1 MARRPHKSRKNR
13 PRRHRER
20 DEADVREMEDA
31 ILAAM
36 NRAELPPEF
45 AYAHRKTGLLGLL
58 EDKSA
63 WPPESIKEWNDAVDE
78 YRSIQ
83 AASARPDKPLGWNT
97 QIPEL
102 LISPFTQQD
111 FDQVRECTRALSP
124 IEARGMKVVTRIEL
138 AAALLCSA
146 CDHAYVSGEEDAK
159 GDGPKL
165 FALTEELVLR
175 RAREIY
181 AQGHG

>member
-1 MARRPHKSRKNR
+1 MARRPHKSKRN
-13 PRRHRER
+13 RHRRRER
-20 DEADVREMEDA
+20 PMEDEADMEDA

-36 NRAELPPEF
+36 QRAELPMGF
-45 AYAHRKTGLLGLL
+45 SYAYRKTGLLGVA

-78 YRSIQ
+78 YRAIQ
-83 AASARPDKPLGWNT
+83 AASARPDKPKGWNT
-97 QIPEL
+97 QITEL

-111 FDQVRECTRALSP
+111 YDQVRECVSAIAP
-124 IEARGMKVVTRIEL
+124 IEARGMKVVTRVEL
-138 AAALLCSA
+138 AAALLASTL
-146 CDHAYVSGEEDAK
+146 DHAYVSGEEDGQ

>member
-13 PRRHRER
+13 PRHRRR
-20 DEADVREMEDA
+20 DEADERDMEAA

-36 NRAELPPEF
+36 QKADLPPEF
-45 AYAHRKTGLLGLL
+45 SYAYRKTGLLGLA
-58 EDKSA
+58 EDKSR
-63 WPPESIKEWNDAVDE
+63 WPPECIKEWNDAVDE
-78 YRSIQ
+78 YRAMQ
-83 AASARPDKPLGWNT
+83 ARPDKPHGWNT

-111 FDQVRECTRALSP
+111 YDQVRECISAIAP
-124 IEARGMKVVTRIEL
+124 IESRGMKVVTRVEL

-146 CDHAYVSGEEDAK
+146 CDHAYISGEKDAQ

>member
-1 MARRPHKSRKNR
+1 MARRPHKSKKNR
-13 PRRHRER
+13 RRHRQR
-20 DEADVREMEDA
+20 PAGGRVRLGRRRPGSDA
-31 ILAAM
+31 Q
-36 NRAELPPEF
+36 AELPPEF
-45 AYAHRKTGLLGLL
+45 SYAYRKTGLLGLA

-78 YRSIQ
+78 YRAIQ
-83 AASARPDKPLGWNT
+83 AASARPDKPIGWNT
-97 QIPEL
+97 QITEL

-111 FDQVRECTRALSP
+111 YDQVRECVSAIAP
-124 IEARGMKVVTRIEL
+124 IEARGMKVVTRVEL
-138 AAALLCSA
+138 AAALLASA
-146 CDHAYVSGEEDAK
+146 CDHAYISGEEDAQ
-159 GDGPKL
+159 GGGPNL

>member
-1 MARRPHKSRKNR
+1 M
-13 PRRHRER
+13 E
-20 DEADVREMEDA
+20 DESDLEDA

-36 NRAELPPEF
+36 HRAELPPEF
-45 AYAHRKTGLLGLL
+45 SYAYRKTGLLGLA

-63 WPPESIKEWNDAVDE
+63 WPQESIKEWNDAVDE
-78 YRSIQ
+78 YRAIQ
-83 AASARPDKPLGWNT
+83 AASARPDKPKGWNT
-97 QIPEL
+97 QITEL

-111 FDQVRECTRALSP
+111 YDQVRECVSAIAP
-124 IEARGMKVVTRIEL
+124 IEARGMKVVTRVEL
-138 AAALLCSA
+138 AAALLASA
-146 CDHAYVSGEEDAK
+146 CDHAYISGEEDAQ

>member
-13 PRRHRER
+13 PRRVRRR
-20 DEADVREMEDA
+20 DEADERDMEA
-31 ILAAM
+31 EILAAM
-36 NRAELPPEF
+36 SRANLPLEF
-45 AYAHRKTGLLGLL
+45 AYAYRKTGLLGLSS
-58 EDKSA
+58 DKSL
-63 WPPESIKEWNDAVDE
+63 WPPENIKEWNDAVDE
-78 YRSIQ
+78 YRAIQ
-83 AASARPDKPLGWNT
+83 ARPDKPKGWNT
-97 QIPEL
+97 LIPEL

-111 FDQVRECTRALSP
+111 YDQVRECVSAIGP
-124 IEARGMKVVTRIEL
+124 IEARGMKVVTRVEL
-138 AAALLCSA
+138 AAALLASA
-146 CDHAYVSGEEDAK
+146 LDHAYISGEEDAQ

>member
-1 MARRPHKSRKNR
+1 
-13 PRRHRER
+13 
-20 DEADVREMEDA
+20 MEVA

-36 NRAELPPEF
+36 HKADLPPEF
-45 AYAHRKTGLLGLL
+45 SFAYRKTGLLGLA

-78 YRSIQ
+78 YRAIQ
-83 AASARPDKPLGWNT
+83 AASARPDKPKGWNT
-97 QIPEL
+97 QITEL
-102 LISPFTQQD
+102 LISPFSQQD
-111 FDQVRECTRALSP
+111 YDQVGECVSAIAP

-138 AAALLCSA
+138 AAALLASA
-146 CDHAYVSGEEDAK
+146 CDHAYVSGEEDAQ
-159 GDGPKL
+159 GDGPNL

>member
-1 MARRPHKSRKNR
+1 M
-13 PRRHRER
+13 
-20 DEADVREMEDA
+20 EAA

-36 NRAELPPEF
+36 QKADLPPEF
-45 AYAHRKTGLLGLL
+45 SYAYRKTGLLGLA

-78 YRSIQ
+78 YRAIQ
-83 AASARPDKPLGWNT
+83 ARQDKPAGWST
-97 QIPEL
+97 QITEL

-111 FDQVRECTRALSP
+111 LEQVRECVSAIGP

-138 AAALLCSA
+138 AAVLLASA
-146 CDHAYVSGEEDAK
+146 CDHAYVSGEEDSK

>member
-1 MARRPHKSRKNR
+1 MARRPHKSKENR
-13 PRRHRER
+13 RRRR
-20 DEADVREMEDA
+20 QRAMQDEADLDVA

-36 NRAELPPEF
+36 HKADLPPEF
-45 AYAHRKTGLLGLL
+45 SYAYRKTGLLGLA

-63 WPPESIKEWNDAVDE
+63 WPRESIKEWNDAVDE
-78 YRSIQ
+78 YRAIQ
-83 AASARPDKPLGWNT
+83 AASARPDKPKGWNT
-97 QIPEL
+97 QITEL
-102 LISPFTQQD
+102 LTSPFAQLD
-111 FDQVRECTRALSP
+111 YDQVKECVSAIAP
-124 IEARGMKVVTRIEL
+124 IEARGMKVITRIEL

-146 CDHAYVSGEEDAK
+146 CDHAYISGEEEAK

>member
-1 MARRPHKSRKNR
+1 M
-13 PRRHRER
+13 
-20 DEADVREMEDA
+20 EAA

-36 NRAELPPEF
+36 HKADLPPEF
-45 AYAHRKTGLLGLL
+45 SYAYRKTGLLGLA

-63 WPPESIKEWNDAVDE
+63 WPRRASRSGTMRSTSIAPS
-78 YRSIQ
+78 RLPRQ
-83 AASARPDKPLGWNT
+83 TDKPKGWNT
-97 QIPEL
+97 QITEL

-111 FDQVRECTRALSP
+111 YDQVRECVSAIAP
-124 IEARGMKVVTRIEL
+124 IEARGMKVVTRVEL
-138 AAALLCSA
+138 AAALLASA
-146 CDHAYVSGEEDAK
+146 CDHAYISGEEDAQ
-159 GDGPKL
+159 GDGPNL

>member
-1 MARRPHKSRKNR
+1 MAKRPRKSRKNR
-13 PRRHRER
+13 RQRRER
-20 DEADVREMEDA
+20 PVEDESDMEAA

-36 NRAELPPEF
+36 HKADLPPEF
-45 AYAHRKTGLLGLL
+45 SYAYRKTGLLDLA
-58 EDKSA
+58 EDKSL

-78 YRSIQ
+78 YRAIQ
-83 AASARPDKPLGWNT
+83 ARTDKPKGWNT

-111 FDQVRECTRALSP
+111 YDQVRECTLAISP

-138 AAALLCSA
+138 AAALLAAA
-146 CDHAYVSGEEDAK
+146 CDHAYISGEEDAK

-181 AQGHG
+181 AQGHS

>member
-13 PRRHRER
+13 RRER
-20 DEADVREMEDA
+20 PPEPGESDMEAA

-36 NRAELPPEF
+36 HKADLPPEF
-45 AYAHRKTGLLGLL
+45 SYAYRKTGLLGLA
-58 EDKSA
+58 EDKSR

-78 YRSIQ
+78 YRAMQ
-83 AASARPDKPLGWNT
+83 RAAARPDKPNDWNT

-111 FDQVRECTRALSP
+111 YDQVRECVSAIAP
-124 IEARGMKVVTRIEL
+124 IEARGMKVVTRVEL

-146 CDHAYVSGEEDAK
+146 CDHAYISGEEDAQ

>member
-13 PRRHRER
+13 PRHRRR
-20 DEADVREMEDA
+20 DEADERDMEAA

-36 NRAELPPEF
+36 QKADLPPEF
-45 AYAHRKTGLLGLL
+45 AYAYKKTGLLGLA
-58 EDKSA
+58 EDKSL
-63 WPPESIKEWNDAVDE
+63 WPPEHIKEWNDAVDE
-78 YRSIQ
+78 HRAIQ
-83 AASARPDKPLGWNT
+83 ARPVRPKGWNT
-97 QIPEL
+97 QITEL

-111 FDQVRECTRALSP
+111 YDQVRECISAIAP
-124 IEARGMKVVTRIEL
+124 IEARGMKVVTRVEL

-146 CDHAYVSGEEDAK
+146 CDHAYISGEEDAQ

>member
-1 MARRPHKSRKNR
+1 MAKRPHKSRKNQ
-13 PRRHRER
+13 RRRRER
-20 DEADVREMEDA
+20 PAEDESDMEAA

-36 NRAELPPEF
+36 HKADLPPEF
-45 AYAHRKTGLLGLL
+45 SYAYRKTGLLGLA

-63 WPPESIKEWNDAVDE
+63 WPPGHIKEWNDAVDE
-78 YRSIQ
+78 YRAIQ
-83 AASARPDKPLGWNT
+83 AASMRPDKPKGWNT
-97 QIPEL
+97 QITEL

-111 FDQVRECTRALSP
+111 YDQVRECVSAIAP
-124 IEARGMKVVTRIEL
+124 IEARGMKVVTRVEL

-146 CDHAYVSGEEDAK
+146 CDHAYVSGEEDAQ

-181 AQGHG
+181 GQGHG

>member
-1 MARRPHKSRKNR
+1 MNMAKRPHKSRKNR
-13 PRRHRER
+13 HRRRER
-20 DEADVREMEDA
+20 PAEDESDMEAA

-36 NRAELPPEF
+36 HKADLPPEF
-45 AYAHRKTGLLGLL
+45 SYAYRKTGLLGLA
-58 EDKSA
+58 EDKSR

-78 YRSIQ
+78 YRAMQ
-83 AASARPDKPLGWNT
+83 ARPDKPQGWNT
-97 QIPEL
+97 LIPEL

-111 FDQVRECTRALSP
+111 YDQVRECVSAIGP
-124 IEARGMKVVTRIEL
+124 IEARGMKVVTRVEL
-138 AAALLCSA
+138 AAALLA
-146 CDHAYVSGEEDAK
+146 TALDHAYISGEEDAQ

-165 FALTEELVLR
+165 SALTEELVLR

>member
-13 PRRHRER
+13 PRRRQR
-20 DEADVREMEDA
+20 DESDIRDMEEA

-36 NRAELPPEF
+36 QNADLPPEF
-45 AYAHRKTGLLGLL
+45 AYAYKKTGLLGLA
-58 EDKSA
+58 EDKSL
-63 WPPESIKEWNDAVDE
+63 WPPENIKEWNDAVDE
-78 YRSIQ
+78 YRAIQ
-83 AASARPDKPLGWNT
+83 AKPDRPKGWNT
-97 QIPEL
+97 LIPEL

-111 FDQVRECTRALSP
+111 YDQVWECVSAISS

-146 CDHAYVSGEEDAK
+146 CDHAYISGEEDAQ

-165 FALTEELVLR
+165 FARTEELVLR